1 MFEEFKFKQVKLN
14 KVVIME
20 KEEIIKEHLEE
31 RTQALLN
38 VGKAFREAVEKEN
51 LTVGEQAFIIK
62 SFDLDLI
69 KLQLQRNL
77 KDINPDDLKKA
88 AKDIIG

>member
-31 RTQALLN
+31 RKQALIN

-69 KLQLQRNL
+69 KLQLQQNL
-77 KDINPDDLKKA
+77 KDIKPEDLKKA
-88 AKDIIG
+88 AKNIIG